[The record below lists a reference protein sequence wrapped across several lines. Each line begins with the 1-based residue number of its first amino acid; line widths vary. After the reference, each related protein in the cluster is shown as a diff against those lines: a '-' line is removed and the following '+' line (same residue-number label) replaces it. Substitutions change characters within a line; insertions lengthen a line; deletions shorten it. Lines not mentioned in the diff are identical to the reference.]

1 MENFNKM
8 TIKQLRE
15 KCQSTAPEA
24 GRDPVVGL
32 TIRFFSI
39 YVTKLLIRT
48 SITANQVTVVSVGF
62 FMLGMSLFA
71 FHTYALNFLGAFL
84 VYFSIVLDG
93 CDGEIARLKGNKS
106 GVGGIY
112 TEPVSHDIQYGFMFF
127 PISLGVFL
135 ATGNPL
141 YIYVGFV
148 AVVAKLLNRFLI
160 VRFDQVQLYRK
171 LAENPGWA
179 PTKQF
184 IHFEKNAPWY
194 HKLYR
199 FLNRNFFG
207 SVGLMIPLV
216 LFSILNRMDIF
227 LWCFCVFFVGSFGM
241 HFLKQVM
248 YVSNLSKPK
257 KKNFTSVVLAAGV
270 GSRLGALTKDTPKP
284 LLMVSGRTILDYIVA
299 WLHFLG
305 TKKIIVVGGYMFETM
320 KAAAEKLDPKVIVV
334 QNEDFATSHRMVSLL
349 KAKGLTEGDVLV
361 QDADYIYHKK
371 IKEVIDATDCKEVT
385 VFSSREKS
393 EYMVQD
399 VIATTDESGNLLN
412 IYKTVGTQELG
423 GPKDYYFN
431 SLVYIPESKVSLFFD
446 IAEQMVATTGNMIH
460 VEDTLL
466 EYAKRGN
473 MVKVVNAG
481 TPLWIE
487 IDKPD
492 ELVSGER
499 FIQNYREFVP

>member
-1 MENFNKM
+1 MDNLNSL

-39 YVTKLLIRT
+39 YITKLLIRT
-48 SITANQVTVVSVGF
+48 SITPNQVTTVSVGF

-71 FHTYALNFLGAFL
+71 LHDYWMNFLGAFL

-93 CDGEIARLKGNKS
+93 CDGEVARLKGNRS
-106 GVGGIY
+106 GVGGVY

-127 PISLGVFL
+127 PLTLGVFL
-135 ATGNPL
+135 STQNPL

-160 VRFDQVQLYRK
+160 VRFDQVQLYKK
-171 LAENPGWA
+171 LAENPGWQ
-179 PTKQF
+179 PVKQF
-184 IHFEKNAPWY
+184 IEFEKNPAWY

-216 LFSILNRMDIF
+216 LFSIINRMDLF
-227 LWCFCVFFVGSFGM
+227 LWSFAVFFVGSFGL
-241 HFLKQVM
+241 HFIKQVL
-248 YVSNLSKPK
+248 YISKLSMTK
-257 KKNFTSVVLAAGV
+257 KKNFTSVVLAAGI
-270 GSRLGALTKDTPKP
+270 GSRLGDLTKDTPKP
-284 LLMVSGRTILDYIVA
+284 LLKVDGRTILDYIVA
-299 WLHFLG
+299 WLHFLQ
-305 TKKIIVVGGYMFETM
+305 TRKIIVVGGYMFDTM
-320 KAAAEKLDPKVIVV
+320 KSAVEKTDPKAVIVR
-334 QNEDFATSHRMVSLL
+334 NEEFANSHRMVSLL

-371 IKEVIDATDCKEVT
+371 VKEVIDATPCKEVT

-393 EYMVQD
+393 QYMVQD
-399 VIATTDESGNLLN
+399 VIATTDESGNLLD
-412 IYKTVGTQELG
+412 IYKTVGTQELS
-423 GPKDYYFN
+423 GPKDFYFN

-446 IAEQMVATTGNMIH
+446 IAEQMIATTGKMIH

-492 ELVSGER
+492 ELEAGER
-499 FIQNYREFVP
+499 FIKNYKEFIP